1 MAIEFPDDVQDVTV
15 LLRDWTNGDRTAL
28 DQLTPVVYRQLRQL
42 AAARLRHERP
52 DHTLQPT
59 ELIHEAYVRLV
70 RHDQKEWHSRA
81 HFYSVASTIMRE
93 ILVDHARKHRA
104 AKRGAGGAK
113 VPLDEALFQAPD
125 RGESLIALDDALAEL
140 ATFDERQSRLIQLK
154 YFGGLKG
161 EEIAEVLKI
170 STATVTRECRMAEA
184 WLHKYIAAP

>member
-93 ILVDHARKHRA
+93 ILVDHVRKHRA
-104 AKRGAGGAK
+104 AKRGVGGAK

-125 RGESLIALDDALAEL
+125 REESLIALDDALAEL

-154 YFGGLKG
+154 YCGGLKG

-184 WLHKYIAAP
+184 WLHKYIASP